1 MRLKKQLMTKHTC
14 SCLERRKQQ
23 RLGAVLSEGLAHM
36 HFVDNSNSKF
46 KKKKE
51 HGRRCDAGGSR
62 GTAGAEDAVAA
73 GNKCSRMVT
82 GTPVSHTVP

>member
-1 MRLKKQLMTKHTC
+1 
-14 SCLERRKQQ
+14 
-23 RLGAVLSEGLAHM
+23 M
-36 HFVDNSNSKF
+36 HFVDDSNSKSK

-62 GTAGAEDAVAA
+62 GTAGEEEAVAA

-82 GTPVSHTVP
+82 GTPVSHTVPLFTVKKRSNRIFFPRLKGTKVFVRADINT